1 MNSAPSHASMPD
13 QTEVIPLLSRRPPV
27 EARGL
32 KRAAAAGL
40 GVVAVLALSVAATSR
55 APRAVAAEPSE
66 PPAALAAQLIEQSSQ
81 LFKRTY
87 TSIDAFKDGAWLAEM
102 LGLLIVEA
110 QVTKMRG
117 DDDGA
122 GATTTCAHRLLLSS
136 MDGFQFHFF
145 QSFVTPEG
153 PRGAVGDFIAN
164 WTAARGDLSA
174 DDYVWDALALPS
186 ATLYAPWITP
196 FVHRLNA
203 HGVPMLRWRYA
214 RAPAG
219 TQKRWMYSLLV
230 TVPHA
235 GLTLELTSDEELEG
249 SLHHMFDDVEAVAE
263 RFGSDCAAATLQL
276 APTMLDVDEAGVRY
290 HQQGGTYFGRDGGPD
305 LPDLITVAVSAPTTG
320 DADAPRRFLASTIA
334 DTEKMTQLNAT
345 NGSCAMSAVQMSTG
359 VSDTALPVWLRTVN
373 DGAARAR
380 GALAALERA
389 VREAHEE
396 YVGFGRGWDR
406 WMDVRAIARARVPV
420 ARKS

>member
-1 MNSAPSHASMPD
+1 MNWGPSSMAR
-13 QTEVIPLLSRRPPV
+13 EAVPLLSRRPPV
-27 EARGL
+27 DTRGL

-40 GVVAVLALSVAATSR
+40 GVVAVLALSAATSR
-55 APRAVAAEPSE
+55 APRPAAAAE

-102 LGLLIVEA
+102 LGLLLVEA

-117 DDDGA
+117 DDGTD
-122 GATTTCAHRLLLSS
+122 ATATCAHRLLLSS

-214 RAPAG
+214 RAPKG
-219 TQKRWMYSLLV
+219 TEKRWMYSLLV
-230 TVPHA
+230 TIPHA
-235 GLTLELTSDEELEG
+235 GLTLELTS
-249 SLHHMFDDVEAVAE
+249 EA
-263 RFGSDCAAATLQL
+263 D
-276 APTMLDVDEAGVRY
+276 LDLNPLVRQTKRI
-290 HQQGGTYFGRDGGPD
+290 H
-305 LPDLITVAVSAPTTG
+305 A
-320 DADAPRRFLASTIA
+320 
-334 DTEKMTQLNAT
+334 
-345 NGSCAMSAVQMSTG
+345 
-359 VSDTALPVWLRTVN
+359 
-373 DGAARAR
+373 
-380 GALAALERA
+380 ALAALDSSRVHEFQAPRMSGYVALFRPTVDETAMRAWLERFA
-389 VREAHEE
+389 A
-396 YVGFGRGWDR
+396 D
-406 WMDVRAIARARVPV
+406 AR
-420 ARKS
+420 SG

>member
-1 MNSAPSHASMPD
+1 MPD
-13 QTEVIPLLSRRPPV
+13 QMEVIPLLSRRPPV

-145 QSFVTPEG
+145 QPWSSYPHKSGF
-153 PRGAVGDFIAN
+153 FCQ
-164 WTAARGDLSA
+164 S
-174 DDYVWDALALPS
+174 LPCCQW
-186 ATLYAPWITP
+186 P
-196 FVHRLNA
+196 
-203 HGVPMLRWRYA
+203 
-214 RAPAG
+214 
-219 TQKRWMYSLLV
+219 
-230 TVPHA
+230 
-235 GLTLELTSDEELEG
+235 
-249 SLHHMFDDVEAVAE
+249 
-263 RFGSDCAAATLQL
+263 
-276 APTMLDVDEAGVRY
+276 
-290 HQQGGTYFGRDGGPD
+290 
-305 LPDLITVAVSAPTTG
+305 
-320 DADAPRRFLASTIA
+320 
-334 DTEKMTQLNAT
+334 
-345 NGSCAMSAVQMSTG
+345 
-359 VSDTALPVWLRTVN
+359 
-373 DGAARAR
+373 
-380 GALAALERA
+380 
-389 VREAHEE
+389 
-396 YVGFGRGWDR
+396 
-406 WMDVRAIARARVPV
+406 
-420 ARKS
+420 